1 MLQDR
6 LQTMPAVYSWNNPHL
21 EFTRQI
27 QQQHAMQAQAYHQQ
41 QQMQEVQLAL
51 QQQAYQQ
58 EIRNQLQQVTLAACR
73 PTEPQNKASL
83 SMLFKSIC
91 NEHFQGQASSY
102 SLTELMQA
110 STRDGALLR
119 T

>member
-27 QQQHAMQAQAYHQQ
+27 QQQQAMQAQAYHQQ
-41 QQMQEVQLAL
+41 QQMQEVQMAL

-58 EIRNQLQQVTLAACR
+58 EIRNQLQQVAPAAYY
-73 PTEPQNKASL
+73 PTKPQTK
-83 SMLFKSIC
+83 
-91 NEHFQGQASSY
+91 
-102 SLTELMQA
+102 
-110 STRDGALLR
+110 ALLLMLL
-119 T
+119 TMNISKIKQACTASQS